1 MPFAD
6 RAIKH
11 RFCCSRQQEE
21 EIDRLTEE
29 QVKALKA
36 ATYVG
41 MTPNEAKDYDARRE
55 KINKLIRELERYEKA
70 Q

>member
-6 RAIKH
+6 EPSNTVSAVHRIK
-11 RFCCSRQQEE
+11 E